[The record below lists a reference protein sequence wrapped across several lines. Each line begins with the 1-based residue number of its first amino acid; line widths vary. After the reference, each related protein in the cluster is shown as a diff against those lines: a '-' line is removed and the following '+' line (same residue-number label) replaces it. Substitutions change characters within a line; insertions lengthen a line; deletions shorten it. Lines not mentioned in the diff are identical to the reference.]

1 MISIWHLIWII
12 PLSAVAGVVLAVGIV
27 IFDDCLWW
35 ASDKSET
42 KGDDNRDNEG
52 RT

>member
-1 MISIWHLIWII
+1 MISIFHLIWII
-12 PLSAVAGVVLAVGIV
+12 PLSAVAGALLFIFIVLV
-27 IFDDCLWW
+27 DDCLWW

-42 KGDDNRDNEG
+42 RGDDNRDNEG